1 MFVISLKSKQLK
13 SLFALS
19 VALLVTL
26 IGGVVYVSGGGSM
39 PVSRVNSYSLK
50 AETPEERQSFFYS
63 AGFTVN
69 PVPVEVK
76 EIVLPLEFN
85 EPLNEYNELQKAQG
99 LDLTEYKGLRV
110 KSWSYEI
117 TNYPGFE
124 NSGGQIRGN
133 LLTYKGTVIA
143 CDISNINLDG
153 FMEKVL

>member
-13 SLFALS
+13 TLCALA
-19 VALLVTL
+19 VAILVTI

-39 PVSRVNSYSLK
+39 PVSKANSYSLK
-50 AETPEERQSFFYS
+50 AETPEERQSFFAS

-76 EIVLPLEFN
+76 EVILPQEFD
-85 EPLNEYNELQKAQG
+85 ETLNEYNELQKAQG

-143 CDISNINLDG
+143 CDISNITLDG
-153 FMEKVL
+153 FMERVL

>member
-13 SLFALS
+13 TLFLLA
-19 VALLVTL
+19 VAILVTV

-39 PVSRVNSYSLK
+39 PVSKANSYSLK
-50 AETPEERQSFFYS
+50 AETPEERQSFFAS
-63 AGFTVN
+63 AGFIVN

-76 EIVLPLEFN
+76 EVILPQEFD
-85 EPLNEYNELQKAQG
+85 ETLNEYNELQKAQG